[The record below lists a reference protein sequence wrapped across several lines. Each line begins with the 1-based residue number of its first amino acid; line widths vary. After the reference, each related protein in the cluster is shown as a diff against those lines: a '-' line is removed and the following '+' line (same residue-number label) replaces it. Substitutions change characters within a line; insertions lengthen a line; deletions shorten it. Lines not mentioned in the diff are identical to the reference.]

1 MWRPWRKAP
10 DKDRQEIAE
19 EPEAVPPPPKPAI
32 AARRRSRLS
41 DDIGLGLIGVSVGL
55 GCAFFPWYVFF
66 NQEKFGI
73 RPVRFDSEVPA
84 VAGLQSSTPQIMRTA
99 DPSEIN
105 DVDELQLDTFATGTT
120 PSADEAKPDAPELAR
135 QPFPER
141 DVPYRLVHIANGRA
155 MIEDASG
162 LWIVK
167 RGSMLPDMTRVTSIE
182 QRDGEWVVVTS
193 GDRVMTLTR

>member
-1 MWRPWRKAP
+1 MWRPGRKPSPAG
-10 DKDRQEIAE
+10 DEDAVD
-19 EPEAVPPPPKPAI
+19 EPELPPRPAI
-32 AARRRSRLS
+32 ARKPSRLS
-41 DDIGLGLIGVSVGL
+41 DDIGLGLIGVSIGL

-73 RPVRFDSEVPA
+73 RAVRFDSDIPA
-84 VAGLQSSTPQIMRTA
+84 VVGLRSSTPQIMRTA

-120 PSADEAKPDAPELAR
+120 PSAGEANADAPKVAR

-141 DVPYRLVHIANGRA
+141 DVPYRLVHVANGRA

-193 GDRVMTLTR
+193 SDRVLTLTR